1 MKRWKVIKIGV
12 MSVCLMTLVACSTI
26 ETKLIKQPLLCPI
39 TTACQQITVNITTN
53 KDLVMALH
61 KSLNQT
67 DICVTAYQQLKDC
80 INIHNKGDN
89 NEN

>member
-1 MKRWKVIKIGV
+1 
-12 MSVCLMTLVACSTI
+12 MTLVACSTI
-26 ETKLIKQPLLCPI
+26 ETKLIKQPIFCP
-39 TTACQQITVNITTN
+39 TTAACQQIAVHITTN

-67 DICVTAYQQLKDC
+67 DICVTAYQQLKHC
-80 INIHNKGDN
+80 INQHNQETN

>member
-1 MKRWKVIKIGV
+1 M
-12 MSVCLMTLVACSTI
+12 CLATLVACSTTEI
-26 ETKLIKQPLLCPI
+26 KLIKQPLLCP
-39 TTACQQITVNITTN
+39 TTVACQQIAVNITTN

-61 KSLNQT
+61 KSLAQT
-67 DICVTAYQQLKDC
+67 DICVTAYQQLKHC

>member
-1 MKRWKVIKIGV
+1 M
-12 MSVCLMTLVACSTI
+12 CLAMLVACSTT
-26 ETKLIKQPLLCPI
+26 ETKLTKQPIFCPI

-61 KSLNQT
+61 KSLAQT
-67 DICVTAYQQLKDC
+67 DICVTAYQQLKHC